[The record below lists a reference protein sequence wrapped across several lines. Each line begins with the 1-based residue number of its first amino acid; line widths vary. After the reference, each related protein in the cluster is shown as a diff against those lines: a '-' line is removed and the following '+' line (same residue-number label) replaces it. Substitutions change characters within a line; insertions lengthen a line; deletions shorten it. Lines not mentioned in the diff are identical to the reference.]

1 MWLKRLFWQKLLWL
15 RFRLWQRHRFDQLVL
30 EWVAGRPFLILSQVF
45 NPTLFL
51 SSEFMVSALTAEQ
64 IPVGA
69 RVLDMGTGSGIGAVF
84 AAQWAREVIA
94 VDVNPTAVRC
104 ARINVLLNCREE
116 SINVLEGDLFSAV
129 SGQHFDVI
137 LFNPP
142 YFDGPAATPLA
153 QAFYGREVIERFAAE
168 VETYLA
174 ENGRIF
180 LLLSSLADEKQILS
194 HFAHFHME
202 IARQQD
208 VGTELLTLYQLI
220 HKR

>member
-1 MWLKRLFWQKLLWL
+1 MRLKRLFWQKLLWL
-15 RFRLWQRHRFDQLVL
+15 RFRLWQLHRFDQLVL
-30 EWVAGRPFLILSQVF
+30 EWVAGRPFLILPQVF

-51 SSEFMVSALTAEQ
+51 SSEFMVSALTAEH

-84 AAQWAREVIA
+84 IAQWASEVIA

-104 ARINVLLNCREE
+104 ARINVLLNRREA
-116 SINVLEGDLFSAV
+116 SVNVLEGDLFSPLP
-129 SGQHFDVI
+129 GQQFDVI

-142 YFDGPAATPLA
+142 YFEGRAATPLA
-153 QAFYGREVIERFAAE
+153 QAFYGKEVIERFAAE

-194 HFAHFHME
+194 RFTHFHIE
-202 IARQQD
+202 IASQQD
-208 VGTELLTLYQLI
+208 VRTELLTLYQLT